1 MNNKKMNKIKNQKLK
16 NAIKKIDNDNNK
28 NIEKIDTKELP
39 IAKLLKTKSKQTK
52 IEDYFISI
60 KKYNKS

>member
-1 MNNKKMNKIKNQKLK
+1 MNNKKMNKIKNEKLK

-39 IAKLLKTKSKQTK
+39 IANLLKTKTKQK
-52 IEDYFISI
+52 RIDDYFISI
-60 KKYNKS
+60 KKNK

>member
-1 MNNKKMNKIKNQKLK
+1 MNKIKNEKLK

-39 IAKLLKTKSKQTK
+39 IANLLKTKTKQK
-52 IEDYFISI
+52 RIDDYFISI
-60 KKYNKS
+60 KKK

>member
-1 MNNKKMNKIKNQKLK
+1 MNNKKMNKIKNEKLK

-39 IAKLLKTKSKQTK
+39 IANLLKSKTKQKR
-52 IEDYFISI
+52 IDDYFISI
-60 KKYNKS
+60 KKK

>member
-1 MNNKKMNKIKNQKLK
+1 MNKIKNQKLK

>member
-1 MNNKKMNKIKNQKLK
+1 MNKIKNEKLK

-39 IAKLLKTKSKQTK
+39 IANLLKSKTKQKR
-52 IEDYFISI
+52 IDDYFISI
-60 KKYNKS
+60 KKK

>member
-1 MNNKKMNKIKNQKLK
+1 MNNKKMNKIKNEKLK

-39 IAKLLKTKSKQTK
+39 IASLLKTKTKQK
-52 IEDYFISI
+52 RIDDYFISI
-60 KKYNKS
+60 KKNK

>member
-1 MNNKKMNKIKNQKLK
+1 MNNKKMNKIKNEKLK

-39 IAKLLKTKSKQTK
+39 IASLLKTKTKQK
-52 IEDYFISI
+52 RIDDYFISI
-60 KKYNKS
+60 KKK

>member
-1 MNNKKMNKIKNQKLK
+1 MNNKKMNKTKNEKLK

-39 IAKLLKTKSKQTK
+39 IASLLKTKTKQK
-52 IEDYFISI
+52 RIDDYFISI
-60 KKYNKS
+60 KKK

>member
-1 MNNKKMNKIKNQKLK
+1 MNKIKNEKLK

-39 IAKLLKTKSKQTK
+39 IANLLKSKTKQKR
-52 IEDYFISI
+52 IDDYFISI
-60 KKYNKS
+60 KKNK

>member
-1 MNNKKMNKIKNQKLK
+1 MNNKKMNKIKNEKLK

-39 IAKLLKTKSKQTK
+39 IANLLKSKTKQKR
-52 IEDYFISI
+52 IDDYFISI
-60 KKYNKS
+60 KKNK

>member
-1 MNNKKMNKIKNQKLK
+1 MNNKKMNKIKNEKLK

-39 IAKLLKTKSKQTK
+39 IANLLKTKTKQK
-52 IEDYFISI
+52 RIDDYFISI
-60 KKYNKS
+60 KKK